1 MLVEFIDI
9 LRASTILQKN
19 RKLLFKSG
27 IYIVLQESRI
37 SYRQC
42 RSFIIRKYCLPFY
55 NNHVILLV
63 SDALESFQFSLWKS
77 FSNHEIIV
85 CEKWQR
91 LIPIY
96 YDGKVWCG
104 KRKRAYLH

>member
-9 LRASTILQKN
+9 LRASTMLQQNRTLFFIRNILFNK
-19 RKLLFKSG
+19 
-27 IYIVLQESRI
+27 ESRI

-42 RSFIIRKYCLPFY
+42 RLFIIRKYGLPFY